1 MKKRLIRVMSSL
13 MFVCLLAGC
22 GSKSSSGTESV
33 AEVAAS
39 GNAEITLEFGHIQN
53 PGHALAIAPEEFK
66 ALVEEKSGGRVAVNI
81 YPSSQL
87 GSAREMMEQVTM
99 GTLDMTCCDTA
110 DWAAT

>member
-22 GSKSSSGTESV
+22 GSKSSSGNAVSEAPSKNEGTESV
-33 AEVAAS
+33 AEVSAS

-66 ALVEEKSGGRVAVNI
+66 ALVEEKSGGR
-81 YPSSQL
+81 
-87 GSAREMMEQVTM
+87 
-99 GTLDMTCCDTA
+99 
-110 DWAAT
+110 

>member
-1 MKKRLIRVMSSL
+1 MLTGRLWQQKADSGNAVSE
-13 MFVCLLAGC
+13 AP
-22 GSKSSSGTESV
+22 SKNEGTESV

-87 GSAREMMEQVTM
+87 GSDPVK
-99 GTLDMTCCDTA
+99 
-110 DWAAT
+110 